1 MCKLNYIILFI
12 YLVLLFYLIFKKH
25 SMRKQKNET
34 IVLKKGNREI
44 QLDYAEL
51 RKAVLVLRAVNHKLR
66 QSIIDLLEENDK
78 MTVTDIYIKLRL
90 EQSVASQ
97 HLAILRRAGVVAT
110 DRQGKFI
117 YYSLDKDRLSQIS
130 RLVEELA
137 A

>member
-1 MCKLNYIILFI
+1 MAPYEQ
-12 YLVLLFYLIFKKH
+12 YYLIIKNIN
-25 SMRKQKNET
+25 MRKQKNET
-34 IVLKKGNREI
+34 VILKKGKNDL

-66 QSIIDLLEENDK
+66 QSIIDLLEENEK

-110 DRQGKFI
+110 ERQGKFI

>member
-1 MCKLNYIILFI
+1 MGKE
-12 YLVLLFYLIFKKH
+12 
-25 SMRKQKNET
+25 KNET
-34 IVLKKGNREI
+34 VILGNGAADIE
-44 QLDYAEL
+44 LDYAEL

-66 QSIIDLLEENDK
+66 QSIIDLLEENEK

-97 HLAILRRAGVVAT
+97 HLAILRRAGVVET
-110 DRQGKFI
+110 SRQGKFI
-117 YYSLDKDRLSQIS
+117 FYGLDRTRLNQIS

>member
-1 MCKLNYIILFI
+1 MFCFGIVFGSLRAE
-12 YLVLLFYLIFKKH
+12 LINNKNIN
-25 SMRKQKNET
+25 MRKQKNET
-34 IVLKKGNREI
+34 VILNKGKKDI
-44 QLDYAEL
+44 QLDYSEL

-66 QSIIDLLEENDK
+66 QSVIDLLEENEK

-110 DRQGKFI
+110 ERQGKFI
-117 YYSLDKDRLSQIS
+117 YYALDNDRLSQIS